1 MLHHHIGQSSVSF
14 LHTNADTASMAAI
27 TSPASS
33 TKVDEV
39 RIRAQAYKRLHP
51 RRYLEAFLEQGHRPD
66 GRPLNAS
73 DGASSSSSRSAWRD
87 VQINV
92 GSVSTAH
99 GSALVRLG
107 DTTVVC
113 GIKAETA
120 TPDAQRPE
128 EGWIVPNLDLPA
140 ISAPQFKPGP
150 PGDEAQTY
158 SQQLHELIE
167 S

>member
-1 MLHHHIGQSSVSF
+1 
-14 LHTNADTASMAAI
+14 MAAT
-27 TSPASS
+27 TSSALSS
-33 TKVDEV
+33 QPDDV

-66 GRPLNAS
+66 GRPLAS
-73 DGASSSSSRSAWRD
+73 DASSSASSSKSQWRG

-120 TPDAQRPE
+120 APDAQRPN

-158 SQQLHELIE
+158 SQQLHELVT